1 MISNNLGYKMNLVSK
16 NIGKAI
22 FRAVGIVGVTIAFF
36 LCAAI
41 VFFLYLSY

>member
-36 LCAAI
+36 SLCCYC
-41 VFFLYLSY
+41 FFLYLSY